1 MLQELNNTHQSRFPR
16 TPSPWP
22 QTAGWLLCRSHRPGA
37 QQIRGQ
43 RSQTTTEDNLRQ
55 SKKGSPDLL
64 VFLQSHAGLCCVWG
78 LDEDQ
83 LVPLDVLQDALQ
95 RHTGTGRGQC
105 LLNFQILPF
114 KKLYFSNS
122 GIYHQ
127 YQHWAQF

>member
-95 RHTGTGRGQC
+95 TETQGQDKRTA
-105 LLNFQILPF
+105 LTQLPDYYLA
-114 KKLYFSNS
+114 KYYISGHNS
-122 GIYHQ
+122 ICCQ
-127 YQHWAQF
+127 